1 MSNDE
6 NVNPGGID
14 SGNEGLNEEYLVSV
28 FKTDNMAIIAV
39 VKSILDEAG
48 IKYMA
53 KNENMQSVV
62 RINVLQVDFQVMPND
77 VDYAKEL
84 LSEVDE
90 NSDWYNEDSPDD
102 SGEETPNP

>member
-48 IKYMA
+48 IKYM
-53 KNENMQSVV
+53 ETGDGIQGVV
-62 RINVLQVDFQVMPND
+62 PINAFHVDF
-77 VDYAKEL
+77 
-84 LSEVDE
+84 
-90 NSDWYNEDSPDD
+90 
-102 SGEETPNP
+102 

>member
-62 RINVLQVDFQVMPND
+62 PINVFPVDFQVMPND

>member
-62 RINVLQVDFQVMPND
+62 PINVFPVDFQVMPND

-102 SGEETPNP
+102 SGEETPNS

>member
-6 NVNPGGID
+6 KVNPGGID

-62 RINVLQVDFQVMPND
+62 PINVFPVDFQVMPDD

>member
-1 MSNDE
+1 
-6 NVNPGGID
+6 
-14 SGNEGLNEEYLVSV
+14 
-28 FKTDNMAIIAV
+28 
-39 VKSILDEAG
+39 
-48 IKYMA
+48 
-53 KNENMQSVV
+53 MQSVV
-62 RINVLQVDFQVMPND
+62 PINVFPVDFQVMPND

>member
-62 RINVLQVDFQVMPND
+62 PINVFPVDFQVMPND

-84 LSEVDE
+84 LSEIDE

>member
-62 RINVLQVDFQVMPND
+62 PINVFPVDFQVMPDD

>member
-62 RINVLQVDFQVMPND
+62 PINVFPVDFQVMPND
-77 VDYAKEL
+77 VDNAKEL

>member
-62 RINVLQVDFQVMPND
+62 PINVFPVDFQVMPND

-84 LSEVDE
+84 LSVVDE